1 MRRAWF
7 LVLFALLVPVVST
20 GAEAQEG
27 GFTDGAAGI
36 GDHYFPMDGNGGYD
50 VTHYGLELAYDPA
63 TDVLSGVA
71 TIEAVATQDLA
82 RFNLDFDGLTIDAL
96 TVDGV
101 NAPRSRS
108 AGELRVT
115 SPGITDGT
123 PFVVEVTYHG
133 VPVAGGGFEA
143 TDDGTLVVGEPHVA
157 STWFPTND
165 HPRDRAA
172 FDIAMSVPD
181 GLQAVSNGALVS
193 QDSSGGSTRWLW
205 HQEAPMAPYLATIDI
220 GEFDL
225 EELHADAGRPGGVDI
240 VDAVDVDLSEPLA
253 PHSGTQFAISR
264 KGQRTYKRLQR
275 AIVVPP
281 GGATVSFW
289 INRDTE
295 PGWDHVMVEAHT
307 AGQADWTT
315 LPDENGHT
323 RPATGDS
330 CPYWLGMHPFL
341 RHYQSPRTSGQGCRR
356 VGTTGEWNARSGR
369 SSGWEQWEVD
379 LGDFAASTAV
389 LAISYV
395 SDDVVQG
402 PGVYVDDIE
411 VSTGPGSTSFE
422 DDGNV
427 MDGWQVA
434 GPPAGSRPN
443 ATNWII
449 GDVDDA
455 PATRGEVIDD
465 VLARQPEILDFL
477 AGNFGDYP
485 YPDVGAIIDDF
496 PNLGFALENQTR
508 PVYAMDFFGDVDDG
522 ESVVVHELAHQW
534 FGDHIAVRAWQHIWL
549 NEGFATYAEW
559 LWAQEE
565 GGPTPQQQ
573 FNRAFN
579 GFPANDSFWD
589 LRIGN
594 PGPQSIFEFPV
605 YLRGAM
611 TLQALRAK
619 VGTADFFQILQ
630 DWAAQGPPRLGT
642 TTAFIALAEQVS
654 GRQLDTLF
662 RNWLFTSGRPPR
674 PESIAETE
682 GAPSTPL
689 VADRLWRR

>member
-1 MRRAWF
+1 M
-7 LVLFALLVPVVST
+7 
-20 GAEAQEG
+20 
-27 GFTDGAAGI
+27 
-36 GDHYFPMDGNGGYD
+36 
-50 VTHYGLELAYDPA
+50 
-63 TDVLSGVA
+63 
-71 TIEAVATQDLA
+71 
-82 RFNLDFDGLTIDAL
+82 
-96 TVDGV
+96 
-101 NAPRSRS
+101 
-108 AGELRVT
+108 
-115 SPGITDGT
+115 
-123 PFVVEVTYHG
+123 
-133 VPVAGGGFEA
+133 
-143 TDDGTLVVGEPHVA
+143 
-157 STWFPTND
+157 
-165 HPRDRAA
+165 
-172 FDIAMSVPD
+172 
-181 GLQAVSNGALVS
+181 
-193 QDSSGGSTRWLW
+193 
-205 HQEAPMAPYLATIDI
+205 
-220 GEFDL
+220 
-225 EELHADAGRPGGVDI
+225 
-240 VDAVDVDLSEPLA
+240 
-253 PHSGTQFAISR
+253 
-264 KGQRTYKRLQR
+264 
-275 AIVVPP
+275 VPP
-281 GGATVSFW
+281 GGATLSFW
-289 INRDTE
+289 VNRDTE
-295 PGWDHVMVEAHT
+295 LRWDHVMVEAHT
-307 AGQADWTT
+307 AGQPDWTT

-323 RPATGDS
+323 RTATGDS
-330 CPYWLGMHPFL
+330 CPYWLGLHPFL
-341 RHYQSPRTSGQGCRR
+341 RHYQTPRSGAQGCRST
-356 VGTTGEWNARSGR
+356 GTTGTWHARSGR
-369 SSGWEQWEVD
+369 SGGWEQWEVD
-379 LGDFAASTAV
+379 LGDFAGSTAV
-389 LAISYV
+389 VAISYV

-422 DDGNV
+422 DDGNI

-443 ATNWII
+443 VNNWIV
-449 GDVDDA
+449 GDVDAA
-455 PATRGEVIDD
+455 PATRGEVIDS

-508 PVYAMDFFGDVDDG
+508 PVYALDFFGDVEDG
-522 ESVVVHELAHQW
+522 ASVVVHELAHQW

-594 PGPQSIFEFPV
+594 PGADSLFEFPV

-630 DWAAQGPPRLGT
+630 DWAAQPPPRLGT
-642 TTAFIALAEQVS
+642 TTAFITLAEQVS

-674 PESIAETE
+674 PESLAET
-682 GAPSTPL
+682 GAAPTTPL
-689 VADRLWRR
+689 VSDRLWRR